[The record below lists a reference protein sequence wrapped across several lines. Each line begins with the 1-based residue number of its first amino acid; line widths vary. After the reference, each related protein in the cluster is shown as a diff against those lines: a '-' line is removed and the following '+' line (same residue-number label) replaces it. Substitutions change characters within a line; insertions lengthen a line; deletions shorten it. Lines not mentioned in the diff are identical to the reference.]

1 MGACGSWGPP
11 EMQPHSPHPGPDHQV
26 MEQTTFVSVF
36 GVSRSQ
42 VTALGQRGWV
52 TEALGSPGGAVS
64 WQNDL
69 MEWNINTLIYYNTA
83 NSPHVHGKAG
93 ALCFWVLKYMTIVN
107 YTAGRDILAMTPRLK
122 YCGWGTTWK
131 VTGTQSCRDGGT
143 GSRAPHLSILLPESS
158 PLGVLPGGKCHRCP
172 PR

>member
-11 EMQPHSPHPGPDHQV
+11 EMQPYSPHPGPHHQV

-42 VTALGQRGWV
+42 VTTSGHHGWV

-69 MEWNINTLIYYNTA
+69 MEWNINTLIYYITA

-122 YCGWGTTWK
+122 YCGWGAAGK
-131 VTGTQSCRDGGT
+131 ATGTQSCRDGGT

-158 PLGVLPGGKCHRCP
+158 PSGVLPGGKCHWGPQR
-172 PR
+172 